1 MCPWQGE
8 QIVGADPEQLLRRV
22 SSENGIEN
30 NLQFNSKYMLSSP
43 NDGLL
48 ELVGHDELEGSLHPH
63 LGVGQLQIHGWQP
76 GLSPSL
82 LPGGLQLLGQGIRIR
97 YKVVSE
103 IQI

>member
-1 MCPWQGE
+1 
-8 QIVGADPEQLLRRV
+8 
-22 SSENGIEN
+22 
-30 NLQFNSKYMLSSP
+30 MLSSP

-82 LPGGLQLLGQGIRIR
+82 LPGGLQLLGQGIRWLELDTKWCQR
-97 YKVVSE
+97 YNYRN
-103 IQI
+103 